1 MQGRGTLRIA
11 CGRHGPESVWVRFA
25 DSGPGIPEEV
35 RARIFEPSFTT
46 KTASGSFGLGLGLTI
61 ANEIVQKHGGSIQV
75 ADAPGGGAVFTVT
88 LPLSPKPWSGNSQ

>member
-1 MQGRGTLRIA
+1 
-11 CGRHGPESVWVRFA
+11 
-25 DSGPGIPEEV
+25 
-35 RARIFEPSFTT
+35 
-46 KTASGSFGLGLGLTI
+46 LTI